1 MSSPLLHNELPTE
14 SNSGLGS
21 VAPPT
26 LSPLRPC
33 DVKTS
38 DLDAYAPAET
48 KGETE
53 DRLDTTTETKI
64 SAHSVPHLDSNAEQQ
79 KNSHNE
85 PSAPSV
91 YELSDQLQA
100 ASIDGAAPAAA
111 SGESSAATTSTTA
124 DAPPLQRA
132 QSVNR
137 KFAEADFDSLHEDE
151 EQSAASTAADTTS
164 EPSAS
169 SGITADKPTL
179 RLTGHVIEFF
189 DGRPIEVIAGEEQY
203 MYHKK
208 NCTPQRALQLKHL
221 FTEGDCNVVLQALSL
236 CVTVVAYA
244 LLYSNAQTLSVV
256 TRDIPASLTAGTASV
271 SSDASTL
278 TLHVVLR
285 CAIKQDNVELGD
297 YGIGEHEFAFEASEI
312 PDGMLQRGNFTSEV
326 TYSDAA
332 GNKLVQFTQK
342 FAIVKPNKKI
352 GHLSCDCYVK
362 N

>member
-64 SAHSVPHLDSNAEQQ
+64 SAHSVHHLDSNAEQQ
-79 KNSHNE
+79 NSHNE
-85 PSAPSV
+85 PSAPTV

-100 ASIDGAAPAAA
+100 APIDGAAPAAA
-111 SGESSAATTSTTA
+111 TGETSAAITSTPA

-132 QSVNR
+132 HSVNR

-151 EQSAASTAADTTS
+151 EQSAASTAADATS

-189 DGRPIEVIAGEEQY
+189 DGRPIEVSQELPAAAHAPPRVSSRQLLCSLAMHCLCAHSACYIQALH
-203 MYHKK
+203 M
-208 NCTPQRALQLKHL
+208 TPVCICMHL
-221 FTEGDCNVVLQALSL
+221 F
-236 CVTVVAYA
+236 
-244 LLYSNAQTLSVV
+244 
-256 TRDIPASLTAGTASV
+256 
-271 SSDASTL
+271 
-278 TLHVVLR
+278 
-285 CAIKQDNVELGD
+285 
-297 YGIGEHEFAFEASEI
+297 
-312 PDGMLQRGNFTSEV
+312 
-326 TYSDAA
+326 
-332 GNKLVQFTQK
+332 
-342 FAIVKPNKKI
+342 
-352 GHLSCDCYVK
+352 
-362 N
+362 